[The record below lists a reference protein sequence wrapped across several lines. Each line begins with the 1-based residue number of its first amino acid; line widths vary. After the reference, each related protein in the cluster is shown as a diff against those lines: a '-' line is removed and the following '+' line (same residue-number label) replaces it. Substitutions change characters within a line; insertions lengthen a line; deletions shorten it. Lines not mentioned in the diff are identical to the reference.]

1 VFLLTPAIRASGVGP
16 EPLCHTAPQGPKIG
30 DMKLA
35 PQETTMGD
43 LAKYIFFKPINH
55 GYVYSSPNVW
65 LIGSNQNY
73 IVDEAQKEEIRRT
86 INSMS
91 ARLLWIPIVGSLTFS
106 AVLVTSVFLWA
117 NRFNL
122 HAFREVL
129 ALIAILFSIY
139 LGLLI
144 SRQILLRR
152 LRPILIGLP
161 TTNERATIAEIRE
174 ALPKATLSPA
184 RRRVLR
190 VCLIIMPIAM
200 LGLLVSRAADM
211 HDATH
216 RPIIEALYLA
226 NANALGLVILFN
238 LVWCGIVLV
247 RGKAW
252 YMEG

>member
-1 VFLLTPAIRASGVGP
+1 
-16 EPLCHTAPQGPKIG
+16 
-30 DMKLA
+30 MKLA
-35 PQETTMGD
+35 PQEKTMGD

-65 LIGSNQNY
+65 LIGSSQNY

-91 ARLLWIPIVGSLTFS
+91 PRLLWIPIVGSLSFS

-144 SRQILLRR
+144 SRQILLRK

-161 TTNERATIAEIRE
+161 TTSERATIAEIRE

-216 RPIIEALYLA
+216 QPIIEALYLA
-226 NANALGLVILFN
+226 NANALGVVILFN
-238 LVWCGIVLV
+238 LIWCGIVLI

-252 YMEG
+252 YMKG